1 MIQFYP
7 TFRKIRDFIM
17 SIYDQIREMVMNL
30 ERLEHRLYKDY
41 PYTIKILQVQFQ
53 FKNTLATCN

>member
-7 TFRKIRDFIM
+7 TYRKIRDFIM
-17 SIYDQIREMVMNL
+17 SIYDHIRDMVMNL

-41 PYTIKILQVQFQ
+41 PYTNKILQVHV
-53 FKNTLATCN
+53 